1 MINNGQRYK
10 KSVIATTLRLG
21 KISIFVGKGNLKLI
35 NHMKRFA
42 LLALSLIATL
52 ASVTAQTFEEYF
64 IDKTLRIDYTFSGN
78 STEQY
83 VALRE
88 LSSTEHWWGR
98 RVNLSDVPLE
108 GNGDLTLYDATT
120 GAVIYK
126 TSFSSL
132 FQEWITT
139 PEAATLSKSF
149 EFTLLVPMPQNSVI
163 AELVLRDNTGKESK
177 LRHTISPED
186 RLIRDRSKQRA
197 LPYEYLHKG
206 GDSKD
211 AIDVV
216 ILAEGY
222 TAEEMDVFMKD
233 AQITTDEILSYEP
246 FKSHKKKFNFIAI
259 SSSSID
265 SNVSVPQDGQ
275 WRETAVGSNFLTFYM
290 NRYLTSGNVYAMYDL
305 ATNIP
310 CEHFII
316 LANTDTYGGGGIYNS
331 YTLTTAHHR
340 DFRPVVVHEFGH
352 SFGGLGDEYFYDN
365 ADNNDEMHSLQ
376 HEPWEPNITTL
387 VDFESKWADMVEKG
401 IEIPTQVTEKR
412 TKNYTVGVYEGG
424 GYRSKG
430 IYRPT
435 DVCRMRNNTAER
447 FCPVCERA
455 IERVILHQTVE
466 QK

>member
-1 MINNGQRYK
+1 MNY
-10 KSVIATTLRLG
+10 
-21 KISIFVGKGNLKLI
+21 
-35 NHMKRFA
+35 MKRLI
-42 LLALSLIATL
+42 LLTFSLLLTLS
-52 ASVTAQTFEEYF
+52 SVVAQEFDSNF
-64 IDKTLRIDYTFSGN
+64 SDKTLRIDYTFSGN
-78 STEQY
+78 SSEQY
-83 VALRE
+83 IALRE
-88 LSSTEHWWGR
+88 LSSTEGWWGR

-108 GNGDLTLYDATT
+108 GNGDLTLYDAKSGDTL
-120 GAVIYK
+120 YK

-139 PEAATLSKSF
+139 AEAATISKSF
-149 EFTLLVPMPQNSVI
+149 EFTLLVPMPLNDVV
-163 AELVLRDNTGKESK
+163 AEVVLRDNTGKESK
-177 LRHTISPED
+177 LRHTISPAD
-186 RLIRDRSKQRA
+186 RLIRDSSKQCA
-197 LPYEYLHKG
+197 IDHQYIHKG
-206 GDSKD
+206 GDSKQ

-222 TAEEMDVFMKD
+222 TADEMNIFLED
-233 AQITTDEILSYEP
+233 AKITANEILSYEP
-246 FKSHKKKFNFIAI
+246 FKSHKEKFNFIAVA
-259 SSSSID
+259 SPSKD
-265 SNVSVPQDGQ
+265 SNVSVPQDGE

-290 NRYLTSGNVYAMYDL
+290 DRYLTSGNVYAMYDL

-352 SFGGLGDEYFYDN
+352 SFAGLGDEYFYLTSDS
-365 ADNNDEMHSLQ
+365 NDEMHSLQ

-387 VDFESKWADMVEKG
+387 VDFESKWADMVDKG
-401 IEIPTQVTEKR
+401 IEIPTQVTLER
-412 TKNYTVGVYEGG
+412 SKNYTVGVYEGG

-435 DVCRMRNNTAER
+435 DVCRMRNNTAVR

-466 QK
+466 HK